1 MTVPAGSA
9 PGPAPSVCALC
20 GEPLPRGD
28 ARCGACGYAVDRR
41 FSRAAI
47 AALCT
52 LLVAVYAVTLLVVA
66 LAR

>member
-1 MTVPAGSA
+1 
-9 PGPAPSVCALC
+9 VCALC